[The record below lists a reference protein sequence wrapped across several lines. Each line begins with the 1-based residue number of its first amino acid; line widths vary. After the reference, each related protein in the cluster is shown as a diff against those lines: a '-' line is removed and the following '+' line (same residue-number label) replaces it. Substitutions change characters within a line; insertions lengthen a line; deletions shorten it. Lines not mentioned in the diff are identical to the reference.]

1 MLGWIQPQGFPR
13 FRPATMLLAAAM
25 TALPVQTALALIIC
39 FQGNDPRDE
48 PGWPKGAAA
57 VFNSPAR
64 VACTNGSF
72 FGLGEWHAE
81 CRGDA
86 KALSDVLA
94 DFAKLDVKNKR
105 VVLHYGVGCSVVPN
119 PKNDPSLQAS
129 TGTDWDFTVWEG
141 AQWDSLHEELAKFD
155 LTDLIQADKGPP
167 ARIDVYTGG
176 HVRWS
181 DVTVPNALEVVDE
194 RLEPHGFT
202 VADGIVLEGKVIDLA
217 TNRPLVARVRSERL
231 EEQSGHAS
239 HYAVAAKSASDA
251 EGRWVMKKA
260 PPDGRVVVEAD
271 GYVPRVVGRP
281 FYQRPHWQSYN
292 CGLSRPGPVSGRIS
306 DNAGKPLAG
315 VEVQLY
321 DVMSSEGGRY
331 ESPHTYTAKT
341 DADGRF
347 RLDQIPIAKAM
358 IRLHKSGYCRPDL
371 GQPIGTPAKDVAL
384 TMVAAASVHVT
395 VDFAGTHRTG
405 SYLVTL
411 EAEGGSPIGKWSA
424 PEADID
430 AENQV
435 TFEDVPPGTYFLQG
449 RANEPFA
456 QRTKRLVI
464 ELKGGQTTEVNLPA
478 GQR

>member
-1 MLGWIQPQGFPR
+1 MLGRTQSQGFPR
-13 FRPATMLLAAAM
+13 FRPATMLLVAAM
-25 TALPVQTALALIIC
+25 AALPVQTARARIMC
-39 FQGNDPRDE
+39 GQGNGPLHE

-64 VACTNGSF
+64 VAWTAGTF
-72 FGLGEWHAE
+72 FGPGEWCAE

-105 VVLHYGVGCSVVPN
+105 VVLHYGVGRSVVLN
-119 PKNDPSLQAS
+119 PHNDPSLQAA

-141 AQWDSLHEELAKFD
+141 AQWDLLREELAKFD
-155 LTDLIQADKGPP
+155 PTDLIRADKGPP
-167 ARIDVYTGG
+167 ARIDVYSGG
-176 HVRWS
+176 HVHWP
-181 DVTVPNALEVVDE
+181 DVTVPNGLEVIDE

-202 VADGIVLEGKVIDLA
+202 PADGVVLEGKVIDLA
-217 TNRPLVARVRSERL
+217 THRPVAARVRSERL
-231 EEQSGHAS
+231 EEQPGHAW
-239 HYAVAAKSASDA
+239 HYIVAAKSASNA

-281 FYQRPHWQSYN
+281 FDQRPHWQSYN

-315 VEVQLY
+315 VEVQLD
-321 DVMSSEGGRY
+321 DVVSSEGGRY
-331 ESPHTYTAKT
+331 ESPHRYAAKT
-341 DADGRF
+341 GADGRF
-347 RLDQIPIAKAM
+347 RLDQIPIAKAT

-371 GQPIGTPAKDVAL
+371 SQPIGTPSKDVAL
-384 TMVAAASVHVT
+384 SMIAAASVHVT
-395 VDFAGTHRTG
+395 VNFAGTDRTA

-411 EAEGGSPIGKWSA
+411 GREGGPAIGKRPA

-430 AENQV
+430 AKNQV

-449 RANEPFA
+449 RPNVPFA

-464 ELKGGQTTEVNLPA
+464 HLKGEQTTEVILSA
-478 GQR
+478 K